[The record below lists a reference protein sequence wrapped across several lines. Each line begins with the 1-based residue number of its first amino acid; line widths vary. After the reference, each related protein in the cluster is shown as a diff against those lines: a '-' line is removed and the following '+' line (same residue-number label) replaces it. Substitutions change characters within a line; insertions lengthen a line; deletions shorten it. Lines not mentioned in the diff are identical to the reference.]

1 MIDISH
7 EISREIGKGAVAA
20 MKRFI
25 HREKS
30 TDSFQS
36 HDVEVLLSRV
46 TAISDEVTAGHLV
59 RVRKYA
65 ILIAEQLGLGE
76 DTQTQIYFASQ
87 LHDIGKMA
95 IPQEILQKPGS
106 FTRTEK
112 VIMNTHTLLGGEM
125 LRDYHCPYLEVAAEV
140 ALYHHERWDGTG
152 YPYGLSGEAI
162 PLSARIVTVCDV
174 YDALRSRRP
183 YKDCYSH
190 DVALT
195 AICDGDGWTLPE
207 HFDPQVLAAFVKL
220 NRWFDDIYTGG
231 LEV

>member
-1 MIDISH
+1 MLNISH
-7 EISREIGKGAVAA
+7 EIGLGAVAA
-20 MKRFI
+20 MKRFVR
-25 HREKS
+25 REQS

-36 HDVEVLLSRV
+36 HDVEEVLSRV
-46 TAISDEVTAGHLV
+46 TSIRDEVTADHLM

-76 DTQTQIYFASQ
+76 DMQTQIYFASQ
-87 LHDIGKMA
+87 LHDIGKLA
-95 IPQEILQKPGS
+95 IPHEILQKPGS

-112 VIMNTHTLLGGEM
+112 VIMNRHTLLGGEM
-125 LRDYHCPYLEVAAEV
+125 LRKYHCPYLDVAAEV
-140 ALYHHERWDGTG
+140 ALYHHERWDGSG

-183 YKDCYSH
+183 YKDSYSH

-207 HFDPQVLAAFVKL
+207 HFDPKVLAAFVAL
-220 NRWFDDIYTGG
+220 NRWFDEIHTGR
-231 LEV
+231 LDA